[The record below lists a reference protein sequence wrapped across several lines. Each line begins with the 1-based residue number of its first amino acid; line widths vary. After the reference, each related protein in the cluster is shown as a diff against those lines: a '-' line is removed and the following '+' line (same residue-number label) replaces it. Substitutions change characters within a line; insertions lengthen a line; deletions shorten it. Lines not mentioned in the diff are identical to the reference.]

1 MGTMRIC
8 SYLWT
13 VFVIVWLVAA
23 FRTKRAQERMDFG
36 SRLVYSIPVLVGCYL
51 LFSDSFSGWLQE
63 RVIPKN
69 VWLESLAI
77 LLTTAG
83 IGFAIWARFYLGE
96 NWSSAVTIKVDHQL
110 IRTGPYAWVRH
121 PIYSGILVGMI
132 GTALAR
138 REPRGI
144 FAVVYCGWDS
154 GLKAEWKR
162 VSCAKHSASNM
173 RNTVVRLVRRFRGC
187 VFNCRIL
194 CVSFL
199 EKRVSLAP

>member
-1 MGTMRIC
+1 MDTMRIC

-13 VFVIVWLVAA
+13 AFVIVWIVAA

-36 SRLVYSIPVLVGCYL
+36 SRLVYSSPVFMGCYV
-51 LFSDSFSGWLQE
+51 LFSDNFSGWLQD

-121 PIYSGILVGMI
+121 PIYSGILLGMI

-138 REPRGI
+138 REPRGLL
-144 FAVVYCGWDS
+144 AVVLLWLGFFIKS
-154 GLKAEWKR
+154 RMEEGF
-162 VSCAKHSASNM
+162 M
-173 RNTVVRLVRRFRGC
+173 RKTFGEQYQEYSRSTGALIPRLW
-187 VFNCRIL
+187 L
-194 CVSFL
+194 
-199 EKRVSLAP
+199 